1 MSELAGQVSIVTG
14 AAQGIGLGIA
24 RSLAAAGSAVMIV
37 DINAEKASAAAAALA
52 EQGYRTA
59 SAGADVGAQADVAAM
74 VEKTLD
80 SFGRIDVLVSNA
92 GGSGHVALP
101 TIEETDEAAWD
112 AVVSSN
118 LRGTYLCA
126 RAVVPHMKEQKVAGR
141 IINFSSVV
149 TRGSSGGVG
158 TVGARLPYAAS
169 KAGIEALSRQLAHDL
184 HPFKITVNCVVPGM
198 IMTEPGA
205 RMHERFSKLDREM
218 QDRVLDMFNGD
229 FAGPDDVGALVAF
242 LASRSARHI
251 TGQSIPIGIV
261 G

>member
-24 RSLAAAGSAVMIV
+24 RSLAAAGAAVMLV

-52 EQGYRTA
+52 EQGYRIA

-149 TRGSSGGVG
+149 TS
-158 TVGARLPYAAS
+158 
-169 KAGIEALSRQLAHDL
+169 AHACPML
-184 HPFKITVNCVVPGM
+184 HP
-198 IMTEPGA
+198 
-205 RMHERFSKLDREM
+205 RRES
-218 QDRVLDMFNGD
+218 RRS
-229 FAGPDDVGALVAF
+229 AGSWRTISIP
-242 LASRSARHI
+242 SRSPSTALC
-251 TGQSIPIGIV
+251 PA
-261 G
+261 